1 VILGKR
7 PDIERFL
14 NRPNDAVG
22 GAGIRAA
29 LIYGRDLGVVRER
42 GQQLAAKIARD
53 PSDPFDVAQ
62 LTDGDLDNDAARL
75 EGELSAQSLMGGRRL
90 VRLRFGTEK
99 AGLDKLAAEALV
111 RHAAGELNPDAFLL
125 IEAGALGRDS
135 ALRKAG
141 EKAAGVATIP
151 CYEDEPGDVARQV
164 REALAK
170 DGLSLNAEA
179 LAVFVAR
186 MPKERGV
193 ARQEIERLA
202 LFLGPG
208 SGATATAADL
218 EPFLGVEPEA
228 SLSDAAVDAFGG
240 RIADAQAGLRRAAQ
254 EGEAGPAA
262 VRAMGMH
269 LGRLRRTLTLAKSGA
284 GLQEAAKASGVFWK
298 QEREFLRQAR
308 SWTLDE
314 LDRIQPEI
322 LAADRLCKTA
332 GSPDHLLAERL
343 ALAVANRARRLG
355 L

>member
-1 VILGKR
+1 M
-7 PDIERFL
+7 
-14 NRPNDAVG
+14 
-22 GAGIRAA
+22 
-29 LIYGRDLGVVRER
+29 GVVRDR
-42 GQQLAAKIARD
+42 GHQLAAKIAKD
-53 PSDPFDVAQ
+53 PDDPFDVAQ

-90 VRLRFGTEK
+90 VRLRFATEK
-99 AGLDKLAAEALV
+99 SSLDKLAAEALT

-135 ALRKAG
+135 ALRKAA
-141 EKAAGVATIP
+141 EKAPGAATIP

-170 DGLSLNAEA
+170 DNLSLNAEA

-208 SGATATAADL
+208 CGAVATAADL

-240 RIADAQAGLRRAAQ
+240 RIGEAQAGLRRAAQ
-254 EGEAGPAA
+254 EGEGGPAA

-269 LGRLRRTLTLAKSGA
+269 LGRLRRALTLHKSGA
-284 GLQEAAKASGVFWK
+284 GLQEAAKAAGVFWK

-322 LAADRLCKTA
+322 LSADRLCKTA
-332 GSPDHLLAERL
+332 GSPDQLIAERL
-343 ALAVANRARRLG
+343 ALAVAGRARRLG